1 MVISAEEKEFRRGS
15 IGASDIGAIM
25 NISPFVNAH
34 DIFMQKVYGTDEP
47 KSEAIDIGND
57 CEPMLVTWA
66 HQQIGAD
73 WTLAADV
80 KISKPIEKGYNFPHH
95 ANLDGL
101 LVKGDQRIG
110 IEAKTS
116 SMYQAFGED
125 GSDEIPDHIIMQCQW
140 QIWTADLEKV
150 AVPVLTAEEG
160 LKRKLYWVERN
171 DQLIDQAIMHGKH
184 FWEENVVKEVAPEE
198 VSPSLETLKRVR
210 REPETSVK
218 IDENLVREWR
228 AKEDIAREAAK
239 EAKEA
244 KARVLAT
251 LGNAEAGVC
260 DLGTLTY
267 FEQAR
272 KEFTVKASTSR
283 VARWKGNKK

>member
-25 NISPFVNAH
+25 NISPHKNAH
-34 DIFMQKVYGTDEP
+34 DIFMQKVYGTDEEDN
-47 KSEAIDIGND
+47 EAIRIGND

-66 HQQIGAD
+66 HEQIGAD
-73 WTLAADV
+73 WTLGVDIKVA
-80 KISKPIEKGYNFPHH
+80 KTTEKGYNFPHH

-101 LVKGDQRIG
+101 LVKDDRRIG

-116 SMYQAFGED
+116 SMYQTFGED

-140 QIWTADLEKV
+140 QIWTANLEKV

-160 LKRKLYWVERN
+160 LKRKLFWVERN
-171 DQLIDQAIMHGKH
+171 DTLIDQAIMHAKQ
-184 FWEENVVKEVAPEE
+184 FWEENVVKKVAPAE
-198 VSPSLETLKRVR
+198 VVPSLKTLKKVR
-210 REPETSVK
+210 REPESSVQLSE
-218 IDENLVREWR
+218 DLVREYL
-228 AKEDIAREAAK
+228 ALEDIAKKAVKEKEVCKAK
-239 EAKEA
+239 L
-244 KARVLAT
+244 LAT

-260 DLGTLTY
+260 DLGTFTY
-267 FEQAR
+267 FEQTR

-283 VARWKGNKK
+283 VLRFRGNKK